1 MKLSQEI
8 KYERL
13 FCQRPERR
21 VSSYPER
28 RVSSYPRPP
37 VYHRNDL
44 SRGFYSLLPIVI
56 HLRKQDIY

>member
-37 VYHRNDL
+37 
-44 SRGFYSLLPIVI
+44 GLP
-56 HLRKQDIY
+56 LK

>member
-13 FCQRPERR
+13 FCQQPERR
-21 VSSYPER
+21 VSSYPKR

-37 VYHRNDL
+37 
-44 SRGFYSLLPIVI
+44 GLPS
-56 HLRKQDIY
+56 K

>member
-37 VYHRNDL
+37 GL
-44 SRGFYSLLPIVI
+44 PLKWLIKGFPFTFTNRYPFT
-56 HLRKQDIY
+56 